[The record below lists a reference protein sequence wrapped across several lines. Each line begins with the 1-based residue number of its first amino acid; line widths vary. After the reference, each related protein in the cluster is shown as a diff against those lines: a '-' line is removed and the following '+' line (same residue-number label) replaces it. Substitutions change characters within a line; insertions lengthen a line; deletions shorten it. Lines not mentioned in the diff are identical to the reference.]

1 MRHLFNS
8 LLLALL
14 AVIAMPVAQADRIKD
29 LASVATIRS
38 NQLLG
43 YGLVVGLQGTGDGSD
58 VPFSG
63 QSLRSML
70 NKLGVSVDGPLAD
83 FDNGSTAVAK
93 LDVKNIAAVLV
104 TAELPA
110 LAKPGQKIDVN
121 VSAIGKA
128 SSLRGGNLVMTQM
141 RGSNGQIYALAQG
154 SLTIATVEAS
164 AAGSSVSTGPTNS
177 GRIPGGATVEKT
189 VETAFE
195 KSETVVLNVQTHD
208 FTTSNA
214 IMNAINGK
222 FGSGTATAIDGI
234 SIALRVPQDISQRI
248 SFMSMVENIDVMP
261 GEATARVVINSRT
274 GTVVISRNVRVTAAA
289 VTHGGIT
296 VRIAATN
303 EVSQPNPF
311 SGNGGVGGA
320 GAAGAGGAGGAG
332 GAAAAAGAGGAG
344 AVGGA
349 GVGGAGGAGG
359 AGATTMAVQN
369 ADISVSEEKKPMFV
383 FKPGVDLR
391 EIVDAVNQV
400 GATPSALVAIL
411 EALKRSG
418 SLRAELLV
426 I

>member
-1 MRHLFNS
+1 MRYLFNS
-8 LLLALL
+8 LLLAML
-14 AVIAMPVAQADRIKD
+14 AVMAVPVAQADRIKD

-70 NKLGVSVDGPLAD
+70 NKLGVSVDGPLSD
-83 FDNGSTAVAK
+83 FDIGSSAVAK

-128 SSLRGGNLVMTQM
+128 SSLRGGLLIMTQM
-141 RGSNGQIYALAQG
+141 RGANGQIYALAQG
-154 SLTIATVEAS
+154 SLTIATVDAS
-164 AAGSSVSTGPTNS
+164 TAGSSVSTGPTNS

-189 VETAFE
+189 VDTAFE
-195 KSETVVLNVQTHD
+195 KSEMVVLNVHTQD

-214 IMNAINGK
+214 IMYAINEK
-222 FGSGTATAIDGI
+222 FGAGTASAIDGI
-234 SIALRVPQDISQRI
+234 SIGLRVPQDITQRI
-248 SFMSMVENIDVMP
+248 SFMSMVENLDVIP
-261 GEATARVVINSRT
+261 GEATARVVVNSRT

-289 VTHGGIT
+289 VTHGSIT

-311 SGNGGVGGA
+311 SGN
-320 GAAGAGGAGGAG
+320 AGAGGAGP
-332 GAAAAAGAGGAG
+332 
-344 AVGGA
+344 
-349 GVGGAGGAGG
+349 
-359 AGATTMAVQN
+359 AGATTTVVPN
-369 ADISVSEEKKPMFV
+369 ADISVSEEKKPMFM

>member
-1 MRHLFNS
+1 MRYLFNS
-8 LLLALL
+8 LLLVMLVML
-14 AVIAMPVAQADRIKD
+14 AVMAVPVAQADRVKD

-58 VPFSG
+58 VPFTG

-70 NKLGVSVDGPLAD
+70 NKLGVSVDGPLSD
-83 FDNGSTAVAK
+83 FDIGSSAAAK

-128 SSLRGGNLVMTQM
+128 SSLRGGLLIMTQM
-141 RGSNGQIYALAQG
+141 RGANGQIYALAQG

-189 VETAFE
+189 VDTAFE
-195 KSETVVLNVQTHD
+195 KSEMVVLNVHTQD

-214 IMNAINGK
+214 IMYAINEK
-222 FGSGTATAIDGI
+222 FGAGTASAIDGI
-234 SIALRVPQDISQRI
+234 SIGLRVPQDITQRI
-248 SFMSMVENIDVMP
+248 SFMSIVENLDVIP
-261 GEATARVVINSRT
+261 GEATARVVVNSRT

-289 VTHGGIT
+289 VTHGSIT
-296 VRIAATN
+296 VRIATTN

-311 SGNGGVGGA
+311 SGN
-320 GAAGAGGAGGAG
+320 AGAGGAGP
-332 GAAAAAGAGGAG
+332 AGAKTT
-344 AVGGA
+344 AVA
-349 GVGGAGGAGG
+349 
-359 AGATTMAVQN
+359 N
-369 ADISVSEEKKPMFV
+369 ADISVSEDKKSMFM

-391 EIVDAVNQV
+391 EIVDAVNQI

>member
-1 MRHLFNS
+1 MRYLFNS
-8 LLLALL
+8 LLLVMLVML
-14 AVIAMPVAQADRIKD
+14 AVMAVPVAQADRVKD

-58 VPFSG
+58 VPFTG

-70 NKLGVSVDGPLAD
+70 NKLGVSVDGPLSD
-83 FDNGSTAVAK
+83 FDIGSSAAAK

-128 SSLRGGNLVMTQM
+128 SSLRGGLLIMTQM
-141 RGSNGQIYALAQG
+141 RGANGQIYALAQG
-154 SLTIATVEAS
+154 SLTIATVDAS

-189 VETAFE
+189 VDAAFE
-195 KSETVVLNVQTHD
+195 KSEMVVLNLHTQD

-214 IMNAINGK
+214 IMYAINEK
-222 FGSGTATAIDGI
+222 FGAGTASAIDGI
-234 SIALRVPQDISQRI
+234 SIGLRVPQDITQRI
-248 SFMSMVENIDVMP
+248 SFMSMVENLDVIP
-261 GEATARVVINSRT
+261 GEATARVVVNSRT

-289 VTHGGIT
+289 VTHGSIT
-296 VRIAATN
+296 VRIATTN

-311 SGNGGVGGA
+311 SGN
-320 GAAGAGGAGGAG
+320 AGAGGAGP
-332 GAAAAAGAGGAG
+332 AGAKTA
-344 AVGGA
+344 AVS
-349 GVGGAGGAGG
+349 
-359 AGATTMAVQN
+359 N
-369 ADISVSEEKKPMFV
+369 ADISVSEDKKPMFM

-391 EIVDAVNQV
+391 EIVDAVNQI

>member
-1 MRHLFNS
+1 MRYLFNS
-8 LLLALL
+8 LLLVMLVML
-14 AVIAMPVAQADRIKD
+14 AVMAVPVAQADRVKD

-58 VPFSG
+58 VPFTG

-70 NKLGVSVDGPLAD
+70 NKLGVSVDGPLSD
-83 FDNGSTAVAK
+83 FDIGSSAAAK

-128 SSLRGGNLVMTQM
+128 SSLRGGLLIMTQM
-141 RGSNGQIYALAQG
+141 RGANGQIYALAQG
-154 SLTIATVEAS
+154 SLTIATVDAS

-189 VETAFE
+189 VDAAFE
-195 KSETVVLNVQTHD
+195 KSEMVVLNLHTQD

-214 IMNAINGK
+214 IMYAINEK
-222 FGSGTATAIDGI
+222 FGAGTASAIDGI
-234 SIALRVPQDISQRI
+234 SIGLRVPQDITQRI
-248 SFMSMVENIDVMP
+248 SFMSMVENLDVIP
-261 GEATARVVINSRT
+261 GEATARVVVNSRT

-289 VTHGGIT
+289 VTHGSIT
-296 VRIAATN
+296 VRIATTN

-311 SGNGGVGGA
+311 SGN
-320 GAAGAGGAGGAG
+320 AGAGGAGP
-332 GAAAAAGAGGAG
+332 AGAKTA
-344 AVGGA
+344 AVS
-349 GVGGAGGAGG
+349 
-359 AGATTMAVQN
+359 N
-369 ADISVSEEKKPMFV
+369 ADISVSEDKKPMFM

>member
-1 MRHLFNS
+1 M
-8 LLLALL
+8 
-14 AVIAMPVAQADRIKD
+14 
-29 LASVATIRS
+29 ATIRS

-70 NKLGVSVDGPLAD
+70 NKLGVSVDGPLSD
-83 FDNGSTAVAK
+83 FDIGSSAVAK

-128 SSLRGGNLVMTQM
+128 SSLRGGLLIMTQM
-141 RGSNGQIYALAQG
+141 RGANGQIYALAQG
-154 SLTIATVEAS
+154 SLTIATVDAS

-189 VETAFE
+189 VDTAFE
-195 KSETVVLNVQTHD
+195 KSEMVVLNVHTQD

-214 IMNAINGK
+214 IMYAINEK
-222 FGSGTATAIDGI
+222 FGAGTASAIDGI
-234 SIALRVPQDISQRI
+234 SIGLRVPQDITQRI
-248 SFMSMVENIDVMP
+248 SFMSMVENLDVIP
-261 GEATARVVINSRT
+261 GEATARVVVNSRT

-289 VTHGGIT
+289 VTHGSIT

-311 SGNGGVGGA
+311 SGN
-320 GAAGAGGAGGAG
+320 AGAGGAGP
-332 GAAAAAGAGGAG
+332 
-344 AVGGA
+344 
-349 GVGGAGGAGG
+349 
-359 AGATTMAVQN
+359 AGATTTAVQN
-369 ADISVSEEKKPMFV
+369 ADISVSEEKKPMFM

-391 EIVDAVNQV
+391 EIVDAVNQI

>member
-1 MRHLFNS
+1 MRYLFNS
-8 LLLALL
+8 LLLVMLVML
-14 AVIAMPVAQADRIKD
+14 AVMAVPVAQADRVKD

-70 NKLGVSVDGPLAD
+70 NKLGVSVDGPLSD
-83 FDNGSTAVAK
+83 FDIGSSAAAK

-128 SSLRGGNLVMTQM
+128 SSLRGGLLIMTQM
-141 RGSNGQIYALAQG
+141 RGANGQIYALAQG
-154 SLTIATVEAS
+154 SLTIATVDAS

-189 VETAFE
+189 VDTAFE
-195 KSETVVLNVQTHD
+195 KSEMVVLNVHTQD

-214 IMNAINGK
+214 IMYAINEK
-222 FGSGTATAIDGI
+222 FGAGTASAIDGI
-234 SIALRVPQDISQRI
+234 SIGLRVPQDITQRI
-248 SFMSMVENIDVMP
+248 SFMSMVENLDVIP
-261 GEATARVVINSRT
+261 GEATARVVVNSRT

-289 VTHGGIT
+289 VTHGSIT
-296 VRIAATN
+296 VRIATTN

-311 SGNGGVGGA
+311 SGN
-320 GAAGAGGAGGAG
+320 AGAGGAGP
-332 GAAAAAGAGGAG
+332 
-344 AVGGA
+344 
-349 GVGGAGGAGG
+349 
-359 AGATTMAVQN
+359 AGATTTAVQN
-369 ADISVSEEKKPMFV
+369 ADVSVSEEKKPMFM

-400 GATPSALVAIL
+400 GASPSALVAIL

>member
-110 LAKPGQKIDVN
+110 LAKPGQKIDVI

-222 FGSGTATAIDGI
+222 FGAGTATAIDGI

-289 VTHGGIT
+289 VTHGSIT

-369 ADISVSEEKKPMFV
+369 ADISVSEEKKPMFM

>member
-1 MRHLFNS
+1 MRYLFNS
-8 LLLALL
+8 LLLVMLVML
-14 AVIAMPVAQADRIKD
+14 AVMAVPVAQADRVKD

-58 VPFSG
+58 VPFTG

-70 NKLGVSVDGPLAD
+70 NKLGVSVDGPLSD
-83 FDNGSTAVAK
+83 FDIGSSAVAK

-128 SSLRGGNLVMTQM
+128 SSLRGGLLIMTQM
-141 RGSNGQIYALAQG
+141 RGANGQIYALAQG
-154 SLTIATVEAS
+154 SLTIATIDAS

-189 VETAFE
+189 VDTAFE
-195 KSETVVLNVQTHD
+195 KSEMVVLNVHTQD

-214 IMNAINGK
+214 IMYAINEK
-222 FGSGTATAIDGI
+222 FGAGTASAIDGI
-234 SIALRVPQDISQRI
+234 SIGLRVPQDITQRI
-248 SFMSMVENIDVMP
+248 SFMSIVENLDVIP
-261 GEATARVVINSRT
+261 GEATARVVVNSRT

-289 VTHGGIT
+289 VTHGSIT
-296 VRIAATN
+296 VRIATTN

-311 SGNGGVGGA
+311 SGN
-320 GAAGAGGAGGAG
+320 AGAGGAGP
-332 GAAAAAGAGGAG
+332 AGAKTT
-344 AVGGA
+344 AVA
-349 GVGGAGGAGG
+349 
-359 AGATTMAVQN
+359 N
-369 ADISVSEEKKPMFV
+369 ADISVSEDKKSMFM

-391 EIVDAVNQV
+391 EIVDAVNQI

>member
-1 MRHLFNS
+1 MRYLFNS
-8 LLLALL
+8 LLLVMLVML
-14 AVIAMPVAQADRIKD
+14 AVMAVPVAQADRVKD

-58 VPFSG
+58 VPFTG

-70 NKLGVSVDGPLAD
+70 NKLGVSVDGPLSD
-83 FDNGSTAVAK
+83 FDIGSSAAAK

-128 SSLRGGNLVMTQM
+128 SSLRGGLLIMTQM
-141 RGSNGQIYALAQG
+141 RGANGQIYALAQG
-154 SLTIATVEAS
+154 SLTIATVDAS

-189 VETAFE
+189 VDTAFE
-195 KSETVVLNVQTHD
+195 KSEMVVLNVHTQD

-214 IMNAINGK
+214 IMYAINEK
-222 FGSGTATAIDGI
+222 FGAGTASAIDGI
-234 SIALRVPQDISQRI
+234 SIGLRVPQDITQRI
-248 SFMSMVENIDVMP
+248 SFMSIVENLDVIP
-261 GEATARVVINSRT
+261 GEATARVVVNSRT

-311 SGNGGVGGA
+311 SGN
-320 GAAGAGGAGGAG
+320 AGAGGAGP
-332 GAAAAAGAGGAG
+332 AGAKTT
-344 AVGGA
+344 AVA
-349 GVGGAGGAGG
+349 
-359 AGATTMAVQN
+359 N
-369 ADISVSEEKKPMFV
+369 ADISVSEDKKSMFM

-391 EIVDAVNQV
+391 EIVDAVNQI

>member
-1 MRHLFNS
+1 MRYLFNS
-8 LLLALL
+8 LLLVMLVML
-14 AVIAMPVAQADRIKD
+14 AVMAVPVAQADRVKD

-58 VPFSG
+58 LPFSG
-63 QSLRSML
+63 QSIRSML
-70 NKLGVSVDGPLAD
+70 NKLGVSVDGPLSD
-83 FDNGSTAVAK
+83 FDIGSSAAAK

-128 SSLRGGNLVMTQM
+128 SSLRGGLLIMTQM
-141 RGSNGQIYALAQG
+141 RGANGQIYALAQG
-154 SLTIATVEAS
+154 SLTIATVDAS

-189 VETAFE
+189 VDTAFE
-195 KSETVVLNVQTHD
+195 KSEMVVLNVHTQD

-214 IMNAINGK
+214 IMYAINEK
-222 FGSGTATAIDGI
+222 FGAGTASAIDGI
-234 SIALRVPQDISQRI
+234 SIGLRVPQDITQRI
-248 SFMSMVENIDVMP
+248 SFMSMVENLDVIP
-261 GEATARVVINSRT
+261 GEATARVVVNSRT

-289 VTHGGIT
+289 VTHGSIT

-311 SGNGGVGGA
+311 SGN
-320 GAAGAGGAGGAG
+320 AGAGGAGP
-332 GAAAAAGAGGAG
+332 
-344 AVGGA
+344 
-349 GVGGAGGAGG
+349 
-359 AGATTMAVQN
+359 AGATTTVVPN
-369 ADISVSEEKKPMFV
+369 ADISVSEEKKPMFM

>member
-1 MRHLFNS
+1 MRYLFNS
-8 LLLALL
+8 LLLVMLVML
-14 AVIAMPVAQADRIKD
+14 AVMAVPVAQADRVKD

-58 VPFSG
+58 VPFTG

-70 NKLGVSVDGPLAD
+70 NKLGVSVDGPLSD
-83 FDNGSTAVAK
+83 FDIGSSAAAK

-128 SSLRGGNLVMTQM
+128 SSLRGGLLIMTQM
-141 RGSNGQIYALAQG
+141 RGANGQIYALAQG
-154 SLTIATVEAS
+154 SLTIATVDAS
-164 AAGSSVSTGPTNS
+164 GAGSSVSTGPTNS

-189 VETAFE
+189 VDTAFE
-195 KSETVVLNVQTHD
+195 KSEMVVLNVHTQD

-214 IMNAINGK
+214 IMYAINEK
-222 FGSGTATAIDGI
+222 FGAGTASAIDGI
-234 SIALRVPQDISQRI
+234 SIGLRVPQDITQRI
-248 SFMSMVENIDVMP
+248 SFMSIVENLDVIP
-261 GEATARVVINSRT
+261 GEATARVVVNSRT

-289 VTHGGIT
+289 VTHGSIT
-296 VRIAATN
+296 VRIATTN

-311 SGNGGVGGA
+311 SGN
-320 GAAGAGGAGGAG
+320 AGAGGAGP
-332 GAAAAAGAGGAG
+332 AGAKTT
-344 AVGGA
+344 AVA
-349 GVGGAGGAGG
+349 
-359 AGATTMAVQN
+359 N
-369 ADISVSEEKKPMFV
+369 ADISVSEDKKSMFM

-391 EIVDAVNQV
+391 EIVDAVNQI

>member
-1 MRHLFNS
+1 MRYLFNS
-8 LLLALL
+8 LLLVMLVML
-14 AVIAMPVAQADRIKD
+14 AVMAVPVAQADRVKD

-58 VPFSG
+58 VPFTG

-70 NKLGVSVDGPLAD
+70 NKLGVSVDGPLSD
-83 FDNGSTAVAK
+83 FDIGSSAAAK

-128 SSLRGGNLVMTQM
+128 SSLRGGLLIMTQM
-141 RGSNGQIYALAQG
+141 RGANGQIYALAQG
-154 SLTIATVEAS
+154 SLTIATIDAS

-189 VETAFE
+189 VDTAFE
-195 KSETVVLNVQTHD
+195 KSEMVVLNVHTQD

-214 IMNAINGK
+214 IMYAINEK
-222 FGSGTATAIDGI
+222 FGAGTASAIDGI
-234 SIALRVPQDISQRI
+234 SIGLRVPQDITQRI
-248 SFMSMVENIDVMP
+248 SFMSIVENLDVIP
-261 GEATARVVINSRT
+261 GEATARVVVNSRT

-289 VTHGGIT
+289 VTHGSIT
-296 VRIAATN
+296 VRIATTN

-311 SGNGGVGGA
+311 SGN
-320 GAAGAGGAGGAG
+320 AGAGGAGP
-332 GAAAAAGAGGAG
+332 AGAKTT
-344 AVGGA
+344 AVA
-349 GVGGAGGAGG
+349 
-359 AGATTMAVQN
+359 N
-369 ADISVSEEKKPMFV
+369 ADISVSEDKKSMFM

-391 EIVDAVNQV
+391 EIVDAVNQI

>member
-1 MRHLFNS
+1 MRYLFNS
-8 LLLALL
+8 LLLVML
-14 AVIAMPVAQADRIKD
+14 AVMAVPVAQADRVKD

-58 VPFSG
+58 VPFTG

-70 NKLGVSVDGPLAD
+70 NKLGVSVDGPLSD
-83 FDNGSTAVAK
+83 FDIGSSAAAK

-110 LAKPGQKIDVN
+110 LAKPGQKIDVT

-128 SSLRGGNLVMTQM
+128 SSLRGGLLIMTQM
-141 RGSNGQIYALAQG
+141 RGANGQIYALAQG
-154 SLTIATVEAS
+154 SLTIATIDAS

-189 VETAFE
+189 VDTAFE
-195 KSETVVLNVQTHD
+195 KSEMVVLNVHTQD

-214 IMNAINGK
+214 IMYAINEK
-222 FGSGTATAIDGI
+222 FGAGTASAIDGI
-234 SIALRVPQDISQRI
+234 SIGLRVPQDITQRI
-248 SFMSMVENIDVMP
+248 SFMSIVENLDVIP
-261 GEATARVVINSRT
+261 GEATARVVVNSRT

-289 VTHGGIT
+289 VTHGSIT
-296 VRIAATN
+296 VRIATTN

-311 SGNGGVGGA
+311 SGN
-320 GAAGAGGAGGAG
+320 AGAGGAGP
-332 GAAAAAGAGGAG
+332 AGAKTT
-344 AVGGA
+344 AVA
-349 GVGGAGGAGG
+349 
-359 AGATTMAVQN
+359 N
-369 ADISVSEEKKPMFV
+369 ADISVSEDKKSMFM

-391 EIVDAVNQV
+391 EIVDAVNQI

>member
-1 MRHLFNS
+1 MRYLFNS
-8 LLLALL
+8 LLLVMLVML
-14 AVIAMPVAQADRIKD
+14 AVMAVPVAQADRVKD

-58 VPFSG
+58 VPFTG

-70 NKLGVSVDGPLAD
+70 NKLGVSVDGPLSD
-83 FDNGSTAVAK
+83 FDIGSSAAAK

-128 SSLRGGNLVMTQM
+128 SSLRGGLLIMTQM
-141 RGSNGQIYALAQG
+141 RGANGQIYALAQG
-154 SLTIATVEAS
+154 SLTIATVDAS

-189 VETAFE
+189 VDAAFE
-195 KSETVVLNVQTHD
+195 KSEMVVLNVHTQD

-214 IMNAINGK
+214 IMYAINEK
-222 FGSGTATAIDGI
+222 FGAGTASAIDGI
-234 SIALRVPQDISQRI
+234 SIGLRVPQDITQRI
-248 SFMSMVENIDVMP
+248 SFMSMVENLDVIP
-261 GEATARVVINSRT
+261 GEATARVVVNSRT

-289 VTHGGIT
+289 VTHGSIT
-296 VRIAATN
+296 VRIATTN

-311 SGNGGVGGA
+311 SGN
-320 GAAGAGGAGGAG
+320 AGAGGAGP
-332 GAAAAAGAGGAG
+332 AGAKTA
-344 AVGGA
+344 AVS
-349 GVGGAGGAGG
+349 
-359 AGATTMAVQN
+359 N
-369 ADISVSEEKKPMFV
+369 ADISVSEDKKPMFM

-391 EIVDAVNQV
+391 EIVDAVNQI

>member
-1 MRHLFNS
+1 MRYLFNS
-8 LLLALL
+8 LLLVML
-14 AVIAMPVAQADRIKD
+14 AVMAVPVAQADRVKD

-58 VPFSG
+58 VPFTG

-70 NKLGVSVDGPLAD
+70 NKLGVSVDGPLSD
-83 FDNGSTAVAK
+83 FDIGSSAAAK

-128 SSLRGGNLVMTQM
+128 SSLRGGLLIMTQM
-141 RGSNGQIYALAQG
+141 RGANGQIYALAQG
-154 SLTIATVEAS
+154 SLTIATVDVS

-189 VETAFE
+189 VDTAFE
-195 KSETVVLNVQTHD
+195 KSEMVVLNVHTQD

-214 IMNAINGK
+214 IMYAINEK
-222 FGSGTATAIDGI
+222 FGAGTASAIDGI
-234 SIALRVPQDISQRI
+234 SIGLRVPQDITQRI
-248 SFMSMVENIDVMP
+248 SFMSIVENLDVIP
-261 GEATARVVINSRT
+261 GEATARVVVNSRT

-289 VTHGGIT
+289 VTHGSIT
-296 VRIAATN
+296 VRIATTN

-311 SGNGGVGGA
+311 SGN
-320 GAAGAGGAGGAG
+320 AGAGGAGP
-332 GAAAAAGAGGAG
+332 AGAKTT
-344 AVGGA
+344 AVA
-349 GVGGAGGAGG
+349 
-359 AGATTMAVQN
+359 N
-369 ADISVSEEKKPMFV
+369 ADISVSEDKKSMFM

-391 EIVDAVNQV
+391 EIVDAVNQI

>member
-1 MRHLFNS
+1 MRYLFNS
-8 LLLALL
+8 LLLVMLVML
-14 AVIAMPVAQADRIKD
+14 AVMAVPVAQADRVKD

-58 VPFSG
+58 VPFTG

-70 NKLGVSVDGPLAD
+70 NKLGVSVDGPLSD
-83 FDNGSTAVAK
+83 FDIGSSAAAK

-128 SSLRGGNLVMTQM
+128 SSLRGGLLIMTQM
-141 RGSNGQIYALAQG
+141 RGANGQIYALAQG
-154 SLTIATVEAS
+154 SLTITTVDAS

-189 VETAFE
+189 VDTAFE
-195 KSETVVLNVQTHD
+195 KSEMVVLNVHTQD

-214 IMNAINGK
+214 IMYAINEK
-222 FGSGTATAIDGI
+222 FGAGTASAIDGI
-234 SIALRVPQDISQRI
+234 SIGLRVPQDITQRI
-248 SFMSMVENIDVMP
+248 SFMSIVENLDVIP
-261 GEATARVVINSRT
+261 GEATARVVVNSRT

-289 VTHGGIT
+289 VTHGSIT
-296 VRIAATN
+296 VRIATTN

-311 SGNGGVGGA
+311 SGN
-320 GAAGAGGAGGAG
+320 AGAGGAGP
-332 GAAAAAGAGGAG
+332 AGAKTT
-344 AVGGA
+344 AVA
-349 GVGGAGGAGG
+349 
-359 AGATTMAVQN
+359 N
-369 ADISVSEEKKPMFV
+369 ADISVSEDKKSMFM

-391 EIVDAVNQV
+391 EIVDAVNQI

>member
-1 MRHLFNS
+1 MRYLFNS
-8 LLLALL
+8 LLLVMLVML
-14 AVIAMPVAQADRIKD
+14 AVMAVPVAQADRVKD

-70 NKLGVSVDGPLAD
+70 NKLGVSVDGPLSD
-83 FDNGSTAVAK
+83 FDIGSSAAAK

-128 SSLRGGNLVMTQM
+128 SSLRGGLLIMTQM
-141 RGSNGQIYALAQG
+141 RGANGQIYALAQG

-189 VETAFE
+189 VDTAFE
-195 KSETVVLNVQTHD
+195 KSEMVVLNVHTQD

-214 IMNAINGK
+214 IMYAINEK
-222 FGSGTATAIDGI
+222 FGAGTASAIDGI
-234 SIALRVPQDISQRI
+234 SIGLRVPQDITQRI
-248 SFMSMVENIDVMP
+248 SFMSMVENLDVIP
-261 GEATARVVINSRT
+261 GEATARVVVNSRT

-289 VTHGGIT
+289 VTHGSIT
-296 VRIAATN
+296 VRIATTN

-311 SGNGGVGGA
+311 SGN
-320 GAAGAGGAGGAG
+320 AGAGGAGP
-332 GAAAAAGAGGAG
+332 
-344 AVGGA
+344 
-349 GVGGAGGAGG
+349 
-359 AGATTMAVQN
+359 AGATTTAAQN
-369 ADISVSEEKKPMFV
+369 ADVSVSEEKKPMFM

-400 GATPSALVAIL
+400 GASPSALVAIL

>member
-1 MRHLFNS
+1 MMRYLFNS
-8 LLLALL
+8 LLLVML
-14 AVIAMPVAQADRIKD
+14 AVMAVPVAQADRIKD

-70 NKLGVSVDGPLAD
+70 NKLGVSVDGPLSD
-83 FDNGSTAVAK
+83 FDIGSSAVAK

-128 SSLRGGNLVMTQM
+128 SSLRGGLLIMTQM
-141 RGSNGQIYALAQG
+141 RGANGQIYALAQG
-154 SLTIATVEAS
+154 SLTIATVDAS

-189 VETAFE
+189 VDTAFE
-195 KSETVVLNVQTHD
+195 KSEMVVLNVHTQD

-214 IMNAINGK
+214 IMYAINEK
-222 FGSGTATAIDGI
+222 FGAGTASAIDGI
-234 SIALRVPQDISQRI
+234 SIGLRVPQDITQRI
-248 SFMSMVENIDVMP
+248 SFMSMVENLDVIP
-261 GEATARVVINSRT
+261 GEATARVVVNSRT

-289 VTHGGIT
+289 VTHGSIT
-296 VRIAATN
+296 VRIATTN

-311 SGNGGVGGA
+311 SGN
-320 GAAGAGGAGGAG
+320 AGAGGAGP
-332 GAAAAAGAGGAG
+332 
-344 AVGGA
+344 
-349 GVGGAGGAGG
+349 
-359 AGATTMAVQN
+359 AGATTTAVQN
-369 ADISVSEEKKPMFV
+369 ADVSVSEEKKPMFM

-400 GATPSALVAIL
+400 GASPSALVAIL

>member
-1 MRHLFNS
+1 
-8 LLLALL
+8 
-14 AVIAMPVAQADRIKD
+14 
-29 LASVATIRS
+29 
-38 NQLLG
+38 
-43 YGLVVGLQGTGDGSD
+43 
-58 VPFSG
+58 
-63 QSLRSML
+63 
-70 NKLGVSVDGPLAD
+70 
-83 FDNGSTAVAK
+83 
-93 LDVKNIAAVLV
+93 
-104 TAELPA
+104 
-110 LAKPGQKIDVN
+110 
-121 VSAIGKA
+121 
-128 SSLRGGNLVMTQM
+128 LRGGNLVMTQM

-222 FGSGTATAIDGI
+222 FGAGTATAIDGI
-234 SIALRVPQDISQRI
+234 SIGLRVPQDISQRI

-289 VTHGGIT
+289 VTHGSIT

-369 ADISVSEEKKPMFV
+369 ADISVSEEKKPMFM